1 MSDLSGPVASGLG
14 YEPSVVLAEKG
25 EQCGEAIWIGRC
37 NRCGKQI
44 VLNDLGR
51 IICTCGEHLR
61 YVEKRAKR
69 QE

>member
-1 MSDLSGPVASGLG
+1 MNESSGAVAGNLG

-25 EQCGEAIWIGRC
+25 EQCGETIWIGRC

-61 YVEKRAKR
+61 YVEKRSRK